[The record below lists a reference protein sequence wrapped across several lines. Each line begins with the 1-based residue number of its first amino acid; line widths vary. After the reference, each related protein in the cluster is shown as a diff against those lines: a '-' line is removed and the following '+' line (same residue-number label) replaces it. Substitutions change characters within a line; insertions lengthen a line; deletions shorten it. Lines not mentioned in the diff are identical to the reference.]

1 MVVDFDRVAFSIFGW
16 PIHWYGLM
24 YLIGILSAWWLGR
37 YRARRPDSGWTT
49 QQVDDMVFYGAL
61 GVILG
66 GRLGYIF
73 FYNFS
78 TFIGDP
84 LMLLRVWQGGMSFH
98 GGLLGVLLALWWF
111 NRKYHKGYWNIV
123 AALAISLTPSCG
135 ASQPIYPGA

>member
-1 MVVDFDRVAFSIFGW
+1 MVVNFDRVAFSIFGW

-24 YLIGILSAWWLGR
+24 YLIGILFAWGLGR

-78 TFIGDP
+78 TFISDP
-84 LMLLRVWQGGMSFH
+84 LMLLRVVSLPPTMSSIT
-98 GGLLGVLLALWWF
+98 LP
-111 NRKYHKGYWNIV
+111 
-123 AALAISLTPSCG
+123 SSSCG
-135 ASQPIYPGA
+135 SMLLVAGSWARSEIRSNLAGSFFLAS